1 MDEFR
6 TVGGLPFYPVA
17 KAHLP
22 AQPAPPRSNDIVP
35 LQLVLVPSGRI
46 LELNKP
52 DQMLGRHSGSDI
64 RLPLADV
71 SRRHCRIF
79 YANTAWHILD
89 LDSTNGVFLNH
100 RKVQQARLKTG
111 DLLRIG
117 SFLFEVR
124 IAQSLTVAEP
134 RRAS

>member
-1 MDEFR
+1 MDDFR
-6 TVGGLPFYPVA
+6 TVGGHPIFPVA
-17 KAHLP
+17 KPHQSP
-22 AQPAPPRSNDIVP
+22 QPKAARSSDIVP
-35 LQLVLVPSGRI
+35 LQLVLVPSGRT
-46 LELNKP
+46 LELKQA
-52 DQMLGRHSGSDI
+52 DQLLGRHSSSDI

-79 YANTAWHILD
+79 YANSSWHVLD

-100 RKVQQARLKTG
+100 RKVHQSKLATG

-124 IAQSLTVAEP
+124 VAQSATVIEP

>member
-1 MDEFR
+1 VAR
-6 TVGGLPFYPVA
+6 PFQSPQ
-17 KAHLP
+17 P
-22 AQPAPPRSNDIVP
+22 IAQRPSDLVP
-35 LQLVLVPSGRI
+35 LQLVLVPSGRT
-46 LELNKP
+46 LELKQP
-52 DQMLGRHSGSDI
+52 DQMLGRHSSSDI

-79 YANTAWHILD
+79 FTNASWHVLD
-89 LDSTNGVFLNH
+89 MDSTNGVFVNH
-100 RKVQQARLKTG
+100 RKVHQSRLASG

-124 IAQSLTVAEP
+124 VGQTAGTVVEP

>member
-6 TVGGLPFYPVA
+6 TVGGHPLLPVA
-17 KAHLP
+17 KPH
-22 AQPAPPRSNDIVP
+22 QAPQLMPSRAGDIEP
-35 LQLVLVPSGRI
+35 LQLVLVPSGRT
-46 LELNKP
+46 LELKQP
-52 DQMLGRHSGSDI
+52 DQLLGRHSSSDI

-79 YANTAWHILD
+79 HANSAWYVLD
-89 LDSTNGVFLNH
+89 LDSTNGVFVNH
-100 RKVQQARLKTG
+100 RKVQQCKLATG

-124 IAQSLTVAEP
+124 VAQSATIIEP